1 MSSLKSL
8 INNFMDFTAFSHG
21 QIQSKV
27 WLCKELEPHLPANA
41 RVAIL
46 GSWYNVLA
54 FMLLARNSDQYQEIL
69 GIDID
74 EDAVMVS
81 DHITDAWR
89 IGTDA
94 KVINVVADAGTY
106 DLSSYQV
113 VINCSP
119 EHMKSNDWFD
129 NLAIGTLVCIQSSDV
144 TIKDDSIWKCVNPNQ
159 SLEEL
164 TKKYPLAPSYFSET
178 KEINYGD
185 WGYKRFM
192 IIGTKE

>member
-1 MSSLKSL
+1 MSSLKL
-8 INNFMDFTAFSHG
+8 PINKIMDFDSFSHG
-21 QIQSKV
+21 QIQSKL
-27 WLCKELEPHLPANA
+27 WLCKQIEPYLPANA

-46 GSWYNVLA
+46 GSWHNVLA
-54 FMLLARNSDQYQEIL
+54 FMLLTRNADQYQEIL

-74 EDAVMVS
+74 KDTTMIA

-89 IGTDA
+89 IGADA
-94 KVINVVADAGTY
+94 KVTNIVADAGTY
-106 DLSSYQV
+106 DLSGYQV

-119 EHMKSNDWFD
+119 EHMINNDWF
-129 NLAIGTLVCIQSSDV
+129 NKLTTGTLICIQSSDIE
-144 TIKDDSIWKCVNPNQ
+144 TADDSIWKCVNPNQ
-159 SLEEL
+159 SLDEL
-164 TKKYPLAPSYFSET
+164 TKKYPLSPSYFSET